1 MPDLDEFG
9 IPIKKVE
16 LDEFGIPI
24 KKKDGGVVSQKP
36 TQLQSSSKN
45 ILAQRPEELPLGVPK
60 VGAAGIDRLFS
71 AASEAKSKL
80 DQAVSSRDDIYADII
95 KENRLKQLDTESK
108 SGLSDMV
115 NPALQSAR
123 KGIITQIPV
132 TPKEIQSQKDVATT
146 NPNAYRDVL
155 KRAAKKDPEIAK
167 NAYLVDAE
175 RRAMEKPEAAEKI
188 LQNADKIAN
197 GELNYSVGNGV
208 LQKPEGAFVSLYRG
222 LQERNKQ
229 VEDYDFLTKTL
240 NDGAIIAQLEDDRT
254 RIDPDEPQ
262 PTPSGALAEFGMM
275 AGMEGIAMTKSA
287 AAGLATGL
295 IPGAQAAAPYVAAF
309 AASPEYYQRGY
320 STALRAAYNEFR
332 QRGDSEY
339 DALQKAREQ
348 AETEAN
354 LSAAEGFASGF
365 IGAKI
370 GAKPTGFTVG
380 NGFNNAVKN
389 TLVASKNFV
398 TENLVEGGT
407 DAAIAGGLQIA
418 KNISAFDKGLDRGVF
433 DGVQEN
439 VVGEL
444 AFSFGLGAITK
455 AAKLVINPKDLN
467 TLVTGVA
474 RQPKEVV
481 DAKLGEMVVTGQADP
496 EEVVTAG
503 KLIDEARK
511 IDSQIPSTVQDED
524 TRVVIGEKIKE
535 REALKAE
542 LATAN
547 EAFHK
552 DIKDKIQNIDNE
564 ILNYATTESSKPV
577 QEGAA
582 ESNIG
587 EPTGVVQGQREGGT
601 GEGIQGEAT
610 LPKADVGD
618 SNLGSKT
625 EVAPGKKL
633 FNEPVPEVAVVEA
646 EFKKSK
652 GINTPE
658 PAPITKLDEEKS
670 KTIAD
675 AYDALVDSPNDPE
688 VQSAYQA
695 MADETMEQFD
705 AIDKAGVKVEIWT
718 GKGEPYK
725 NSGEMIADVRD
736 NKHMYIFSTEE
747 GFGDT
752 PITDEQRQQNALL
765 RDSGIKDVNGKPLL
779 INDIFRFVHDYFGHS
794 RLGNSFGAI
803 GEENAWNVHAR
814 MYSPLA
820 RRAMTTETRGQNSW
834 VNFNKNFRNPDG
846 TMKKKGDE
854 GYVPPAQRPFA
865 DQKMALLPEEFSQIE
880 DAYSVKPTV
889 AEELTQELIKDPVAK
904 VQQSLKSAGIT
915 VDLIADPAEFDRQV
929 QQLGGQAGMEGVF
942 LADDGKVLLNEQKLK
957 EGTNAGRIIFH
968 EATHPI
974 INIIR
979 NTNPALYNRV
989 VAGINAASD
998 NPAIQQAKAWVES
1011 NKNVYD
1017 TDVKKEDETLVETIA
1032 MVGDGTLDLNTI
1044 ETGFKQALIEAINTI
1059 ARALGFNPVLNDTD
1073 VAAFKKLAAQI
1084 ADVLTSGR
1092 DIAEVVGAD
1101 NVKEYGVPVGVPTQ
1115 PKAPEKYGAKV
1126 KHDGGQ
1132 YKLSFV
1138 KPSDIID
1145 IKSLVEDI
1153 VSNKQKVWFWTADQL
1168 GRGMYFDNV
1177 VNGEHYLDAGP
1188 SFALD
1193 PKNREKGIIWATGK
1207 GKKWVEDK
1215 IANSDYI
1222 FIMSGSPQKSKLF
1235 NKRVAE
1241 ITFNRIKKAVG
1252 EEGAWDKFKSEVL
1265 SVSKIG
1271 KINEILNK
1279 YNSFEDL
1286 LASPDRKE
1294 LLIQFDAQKEKKST
1308 PLKGLLDKYGVL
1320 MDYND
1325 LRDGFY
1331 RENGFDLND
1340 VMLVLKPTGFGGKSE
1355 HSTYENDILGE
1366 VVGVP
1371 DRKVNSYDLMT
1382 DEFKK
1387 KYTEGMSRT
1396 EQSQAVAPYGV
1407 GIRDIQASVGGRN
1420 IEQRELVK
1428 RTNIAS
1434 DKLKQLFD
1442 RDNMPLSIEE
1452 AKEIVQEVI
1461 DWSNWY
1467 DGISEYSESIFG
1479 EYTED
1484 FLSLLPLS
1492 SQANNSAS
1500 TVALAIGN
1508 SERIYKGENPIGVA
1522 EYYGYVS
1529 DFLGGKGIKSDKMY
1543 NFFKALTGDKDAI
1556 AVDMHV
1562 WSIIMG
1568 KDPNKKQVNPKN
1580 QKEFERA
1587 KEFVRLLSK
1596 ELGLAPREVQASLWA
1611 ANILRTGGKPDSYE
1625 EYIERQVNNK
1635 GLRER
1640 IQGWRDK
1647 GYKPFSEVRKRRE
1660 AEASTSVQA
1669 SAGNRL
1675 APNGKPSNLTEKQYQ
1690 QVRTP
1695 EFKNWFGDWENDPAN
1710 ASKVVD
1716 ENGEPLVVYHGTKNK
1731 FDEFDPSKMSWE
1743 ARLSQ
1748 QGPGFYFTNNK
1759 KAASGYGKPL
1769 NTYVSIKNP
1778 LEIKDLSQNITKEQA
1793 IELFSNGDYDW
1804 FYSDYLPFITK
1815 QTGSREEL
1823 LDKYISDNLGRG
1835 FDKFVLKNI
1844 KRAYTQEAGYGNLL
1858 NSMKD
1863 VLGVDGV
1870 IEKPT
1875 KTDAVYVALSP
1886 NQIKS
1891 ATANVG
1897 TFSTEDARIQFSAG
1911 NREIINGFYSPIQKR
1926 VNEFKQPKASV
1937 QKWKE
1942 IVGTKTDEAVFSGL
1956 ADWLGG
1962 MKPDRQLTKE
1972 EVNNFM
1978 SDNRIEI
1985 NEVEKQDNK
1994 VDFPSDKLKELN
2006 SLIRE
2011 EGDLGFFTTIGALA
2025 SIKDNPNF
2033 AEDLDI
2039 QSDRLIELGNEYREA
2054 RSAETKYSTYQLPGG
2069 ENYKEI
2075 LITLPG
2081 KDKFKSS
2088 HFKETNIIT
2097 HLRMN
2102 TRTDVDGNKVLF
2114 LEEVQSDWGQKGKK
2128 EGFKVEDQALQDK
2141 YNEVSKKA
2149 NEADDKLMKAMR
2161 EYRQTNPNSSIN
2173 SAISAGDK
2181 NIEKLYNEYQNLE
2194 NERVNMLPA
2203 VRKVNQGVQP
2213 APYVTNT
2220 NAWVKL
2226 GLKVALKEAIRQGA
2240 DRISWT
2246 TGQQQNERYDLRK
2259 QVDEITYSKLD
2270 GGNYRIV
2277 TYKDGNALERKDVP
2291 ESGLEAALGKD
2302 VADRIISGVGDVN
2315 KNTGVTSLSGINLSV
2330 GGKGMKDFYGDA
2342 QNVGI
2347 VGKVAKALVKELT
2360 GKEGEIVA
2368 APIKTSISP
2377 KALYDK
2383 TYITDQPAIDIT
2395 PELVQA
2401 VEGGLP
2407 QFSAGNRPENNQN
2420 FKLAAFVMR
2429 KKAEGATDGEIA
2441 IGIASVTGM
2450 KPEDI
2455 KTIIDN
2461 PEQFIRDSFP
2471 SMSKLQQ
2478 DNLIQKAKIQ
2488 DIYRGRQ
2495 FGKPIDKPF
2504 IGLEVPQEMVDDYLD
2519 KTGRADKT
2527 VKDWAKD
2534 FKRKWLDPAKGLP
2547 DWTLAIKD
2555 FATGAKNIEVARAAN
2570 TIQRLKDTAKQ
2581 IGFKDWDAFSE
2592 ALVMAKDV
2600 QRFIPDETGVA
2611 PFDVYRAAA
2620 NRTFAT
2626 PDDKLP
2632 ALVPDAIKKLPD
2644 EIIPFVYAMRG
2655 QIDNL
2660 TRDLIG
2666 SGYVTP
2672 EQAVTLEKNLGAY
2685 TNRAYKI
2692 FSERGYVPEKKV
2704 YNAAVKFLAQQKMP
2718 AIANDNVGVLTDKQI
2733 VEKAMEEAKKDVEIY
2748 LSKKKNPYFGSK
2760 SDRRD
2765 TGILQERKD
2774 IPEPIRNLMGQY
2786 TDPGTVFIMTVAK
2799 QAALKSAS
2807 QYLNK
2812 LRTMGMG
2819 TLFFERE
2826 DPSRPVAEYT
2836 VEIAPKGSESMNPL
2850 GGLYTTKEI
2859 AEALDMVDP
2868 TYNDLTETWMK
2879 LVGMVRWGKTVGSV
2893 ATQFKNFESNG
2904 GFAVLNGYMLS
2915 GENTQAFKAAAKY
2928 VKGQYSK
2935 GEIDAITD
2943 KVIRLN
2949 LVGQSVGMRELKEM
2963 LGSGDVHDIAV
2974 DIALNP
2980 EGKWGKRVAKRV
2992 DVLGAAN
2999 KLYRLGDDFWKVYAY
3014 MVEREQ
3020 ISDARFNGAKYD
3032 SLSKQQ
3038 QEQVDIESSERVKN
3052 TWPTYDRVVEGAK
3065 FVSKRAPVFGNF
3077 ISFRAE
3083 SLRVLAN
3090 SIKLAKQ
3097 DLSDPQMR
3105 HLGVR
3110 RMAGITAYI
3119 GLRSAITIGLAKM
3132 AGFAAAGIAGAIFGD
3147 DEEERNKRAIKEALP
3162 TFMRTGDLAVV
3173 QGDKPH
3179 QYTVVD
3185 MSSLDPYGVVPNS
3198 LNAFTEGRE
3207 GIFGRTMEPGVLAAG
3222 TELFSGFL
3230 EPEMTFQTM
3239 WSVINNK
3246 DPKTGEQLVMETD
3259 TDLQATA
3266 KVAAKIWDQL
3276 EPSTVSMIQRL
3287 YERDNK
3293 EAELLALGGA
3303 RPYDVDLHKSF
3314 GFVLSRFG
3322 KDIDA
3327 INKEYNSIKYNDKM
3341 TEQEKEAAEKV
3352 AEDKKAF
3359 AISKVSQI
3367 YRDFIN
3373 IGADP
3378 KVLDELINQKSA
3390 VKVTGYDKNT
3400 KKSIKT
3406 GKISKEKLFK

>member
-1 MPDLDEFG
+1 MQEDPLG
-9 IPIKKVE
+9 ILKGSEDP
-16 LDEFGIPI
+16 LGIL
-24 KKKDGGVVSQKP
+24 KKKDGGSVGQQPS
-36 TQLQSSSKN
+36 QLQSAPQPELAGPTLPSVSALLKERKSLEQKKSSASLVTN
-45 ILAQRPEELPLGVPK
+45 RG
-60 VGAAGIDRLFS
+60 FS
-71 AASEAKSKL
+71 N
-80 DQAVSSRDDIYADII
+80 V
-95 KENRLKQLDTESK
+95 
-108 SGLSDMV
+108 
-115 NPALQSAR
+115 
-123 KGIITQIPV
+123 
-132 TPKEIQSQKDVATT
+132 
-146 NPNAYRDVL
+146 
-155 KRAAKKDPEIAK
+155 DP
-167 NAYLVDAE
+167 
-175 RRAMEKPEAAEKI
+175 
-188 LQNADKIAN
+188 
-197 GELNYSVGNGV
+197 
-208 LQKPEGAFVSLYRG
+208 FV
-222 LQERNKQ
+222 
-229 VEDYDFLTKTL
+229 DYD
-240 NDGAIIAQLEDDRT
+240 AQISEVNKKIKQQG
-254 RIDPDEPQ
+254 IDPDELVKDFSEIDFDVTDDLIKSYTEKKKTKPLSAKRDIAASVWHSTVRRVIDQ
-262 PTPSGALAEFGMM
+262 DEQNAPNKNAELNKLIQDGANLPKSDFNTALNYGVNALAK
-275 AGMEGIAMTKSA
+275 I
-287 AAGLATGL
+287 
-295 IPGAQAAAPYVAAF
+295 
-309 AASPEYYQRGY
+309 
-320 STALRAAYNEFR
+320 NEFTA
-332 QRGDSEY
+332 GDG
-339 DALQKAREQ
+339 DAR
-348 AETEAN
+348 
-354 LSAAEGFASGF
+354 
-365 IGAKI
+365 
-370 GAKPTGFTVG
+370 
-380 NGFNNAVKN
+380 
-389 TLVASKNFV
+389 SK
-398 TENLVEGGT
+398 
-407 DAAIAGGLQIA
+407 AIANFRKDYLPVLGNVLIKDKA
-418 KNISAFDKGLDRGVF
+418 ALSNFKNAPVDLALLVGDMFDKGYADQTRQLIDTEFTSGPAQKAKERRLVDVENAGLSIISDAIAQEYENNSDNIKGLNEWTNTNLPRLKEIGNKIASLDPTAKSKIDSLSKQIQQKIDQDNPKKAELDQQFQIAEQSKKQFEADQSQRSYDIYTGEIDKYNLMLQERPPSDVNNLIQELNNTIASSGLSQQEANEYNTLINEYNNLASKSSKIGNLPSWAKYIEDKKKSQF
-433 DGVQEN
+433 NRYPATKMDMLMEAEQEWDG
-439 VVGEL
+439 
-444 AFSFGLGAITK
+444 TK
-455 AAKLVINPKDLN
+455 ANTAGRFISNVGSLVDKTGDALDIMYNSIFLDPKQALEKQFEQVGLREDERRILN
-467 TLVTGVA
+467 YEPDKETLYEKPMVYVFGNEIKGRLEAIRNSNLSEDQKRKATSDEISKGIDSG
-474 RQPKEVV
+474 EVYQTTN
-481 DAKLGEMVVTGQADP
+481 LN
-496 EEVVTAG
+496 AG
-503 KLIDEARK
+503 KLNLTASSVLNTFATVGPQLVTSIGTAMATGGGTAGLTLSVFSNAFSSYYDDAVNKGNANPVQYALAHTLVEAATESLGTTNLKTIKKAFEGKKGFGANFFKNLTEEEMKALSAGSKGAFRNIK
-511 IDSQIPSTVQDED
+511 GAAATGIKSTGEESFEELLAAVGGNVVDNELFGENKPITEGAVESFVTMSVGGLPMSLLGIPLTVRTTDIGKKFALYNAASDSQKTLALLNEEYKAGNITEEQY
-524 TRVVIGEKIKE
+524 KE
-535 REALKAE
+535 RVSLVNEY
-542 LATAN
+542 ATAISQTPRVDKNGNPLKDDQRVKYAFNRFIANKAKSSKEDIPTEQMADIN
-547 EAFHK
+547 ESVSK
-552 DIKDKIQNIDNE
+552 SESENNKIITN
-564 ILNYATTESSKPV
+564 ATTESSKPV

-618 SNLGSKT
+618 SNLGSKEIEDRKAEIEARRSSELNT
-625 EVAPGKKL
+625 ATSAGYGVIAADYLFTGGRESMLSTDYLLQALTSAFPFAGKKIDEIRNRYASRLGNISEDINRDEYRAAMEEIRSAIDSTYNNKRVSEIYDTILQNARGFNAREGNQISAELESINDSYEKGVNAKYDAEIAALQPTQKEIAPGKKL

-865 DQKMALLPEEFSQIE
+865 EQKMALLPEEFSQIE

-942 LADDGKVLLNEQKLK
+942 LADDGRVLLNEQKLK

-979 NTNPALYNRV
+979 NTNPELYKRV

-998 NPAIQQAKAWVES
+998 NPAIQQAKVWVES

-1017 TDVKKEDETLVETIA
+1017 TDIKKEDETLVETIA

-1044 ETGFKQALIEAINTI
+1044 ETGFKQALIEVINTI
-1059 ARALGFNPVLNDTD
+1059 ARALGFKPVLNDTD

-1092 DIAEVVGAD
+1092 DIAEVVGRE
-1101 NVKEYGVPVGVPTQ
+1101 NVKEYGVPVGIPTQ
-1115 PKAPEKYGAKV
+1115 PKAPEKYGTKV

-1193 PKNREKGIIWATGK
+1193 PKNRDKGVIWATGK

-1241 ITFNRIKKAVG
+1241 ITFNRVKKAVG

-1331 RENGFDLND
+1331 RENGFELND
-1340 VMLVLKPTGFGGKSE
+1340 IMLVLKPTGFGGNSE

-1407 GIRDIQASVGGRN
+1407 GIRDIQASAGNRKN
-1420 IEQRELVK
+1420 IGSVEVLKTENTFNNLPVSSVSGTVYH
-1428 RTNIAS
+1428 RTNSSVNDIINNGFAIPNQGRAKYGYGVYFNLEPKQTSFGANEIAADISGLNLIDLTDIS
-1434 DKLKQLFD
+1434 DLDQVDEFNNAVSGD
-1442 RDNMPLSIEE
+1442 
-1452 AKEIVQEVI
+1452 VI
-1461 DWSNWY
+1461 DYNKVTQDIKNAGI
-1467 DGISEYSESIFG
+1467 DGVISGSEVVIF
-1479 EYTED
+1479 
-1484 FLSLLPLS
+1484 
-1492 SQANNSAS
+1492 NNSK
-1500 TVALAIGN
+1500 LN
-1508 SERIYKGENPIGVA
+1508 N
-1522 EYYGYVS
+1522 
-1529 DFLGGKGIKSDKMY
+1529 
-1543 NFFKALTGDKDAI
+1543 
-1556 AVDMHV
+1556 
-1562 WSIIMG
+1562 
-1568 KDPNKKQVNPKN
+1568 
-1580 QKEFERA
+1580 
-1587 KEFVRLLSK
+1587 VRQS
-1596 ELGLAPREVQASLWA
+1596 
-1611 ANILRTGGKPDSYE
+1611 NI
-1625 EYIERQVNNK
+1625 
-1635 GLRER
+1635 
-1640 IQGWRDK
+1640 
-1647 GYKPFSEVRKRRE
+1647 
-1660 AEASTSVQA
+1660 QA

-1716 ENGEPLVVYHGTKNK
+1716 ENGEPLVVYHGSRSMVDFAFSEFNVPAEGVFFTSDYRTATWFSQGRLYNK
-1731 FDEFDPSKMSWE
+1731 LFFEEVKIPNNLNEGSSLEDLVNYYKDNLDPTARIEKVVINDENRTLTYRFNKDYDNESSPLGSDINE
-1743 ARLSQ
+1743 AQ
-1748 QGPGFYFTNNK
+1748 K
-1759 KAASGYGKPL
+1759 KLYKIVL
-1769 NTYVSIKNP
+1769 RDIKNVNESSSYP
-1778 LEIKDLSQNITKEQA
+1778 FYEVFLNIRKPHKINAKGNPFYKTPFEGKEYSAVSVSAEIKNRGKNDGLIIKNT
-1793 IELFSNGDYDW
+1793 IEGTDDNFQRK
-1804 FYSDYLPFITK
+1804 SD
-1815 QTGSREEL
+1815 S
-1823 LDKYISDNLGRG
+1823 YIA
-1835 FDKFVLKNI
+1835 F
-1844 KRAYTQEAGYGNLL
+1844 E
-1858 NSMKD
+1858 
-1863 VLGVDGV
+1863 
-1870 IEKPT
+1870 
-1875 KTDAVYVALSP
+1875 P

-1891 ATANVG
+1891 ATENVG
-1897 TFSTEDARIQFSAG
+1897 TFSTEDARI
-1911 NREIINGFYSPIQKR
+1911 
-1926 VNEFKQPKASV
+1926 
-1937 QKWKE
+1937 
-1942 IVGTKTDEAVFSGL
+1942 
-1956 ADWLGG
+1956 
-1962 MKPDRQLTKE
+1962 
-1972 EVNNFM
+1972 
-1978 SDNRIEI
+1978 
-1985 NEVEKQDNK
+1985 
-1994 VDFPSDKLKELN
+1994 
-2006 SLIRE
+2006 
-2011 EGDLGFFTTIGALA
+2011 
-2025 SIKDNPNF
+2025 
-2033 AEDLDI
+2033 
-2039 QSDRLIELGNEYREA
+2039 
-2054 RSAETKYSTYQLPGG
+2054 
-2069 ENYKEI
+2069 
-2075 LITLPG
+2075 
-2081 KDKFKSS
+2081 
-2088 HFKETNIIT
+2088 
-2097 HLRMN
+2097 
-2102 TRTDVDGNKVLF
+2102 
-2114 LEEVQSDWGQKGKK
+2114 
-2128 EGFKVEDQALQDK
+2128 
-2141 YNEVSKKA
+2141 
-2149 NEADDKLMKAMR
+2149 
-2161 EYRQTNPNSSIN
+2161 
-2173 SAISAGDK
+2173 
-2181 NIEKLYNEYQNLE
+2181 
-2194 NERVNMLPA
+2194 
-2203 VRKVNQGVQP
+2203 
-2213 APYVTNT
+2213 
-2220 NAWVKL
+2220 
-2226 GLKVALKEAIRQGA
+2226 
-2240 DRISWT
+2240 
-2246 TGQQQNERYDLRK
+2246 
-2259 QVDEITYSKLD
+2259 
-2270 GGNYRIV
+2270 
-2277 TYKDGNALERKDVP
+2277 
-2291 ESGLEAALGKD
+2291 
-2302 VADRIISGVGDVN
+2302 
-2315 KNTGVTSLSGINLSV
+2315 
-2330 GGKGMKDFYGDA
+2330 
-2342 QNVGI
+2342 
-2347 VGKVAKALVKELT
+2347 
-2360 GKEGEIVA
+2360 
-2368 APIKTSISP
+2368 
-2377 KALYDK
+2377 
-2383 TYITDQPAIDIT
+2383 
-2395 PELVQA
+2395 
-2401 VEGGLP
+2401 

-2488 DIYRGRQ
+2488 DIYRARQ

-2504 IGLEVPQEMVDDYLD
+2504 MGLEVPQEMVDDYLD

-2555 FATGAKNIEVARAAN
+2555 FATGAKNIEIARAAN
-2570 TIQRLKDTAKQ
+2570 TIQRLKDVAKE
-2581 IGFKDWDAFSE
+2581 IGFKDWEAFSD

-2600 QRFIPDETGVA
+2600 QRFIPNESGIT
-2611 PFDVYRAAA
+2611 PFDAYRAAA

-2626 PDDKLP
+2626 PDDQLP

-2672 EQAVTLEKNLGAY
+2672 EQAVVLEKNLGAY
-2685 TNRAYKI
+2685 TNRAYKM

-2704 YNAAVKFLAQQKMP
+2704 YNAAVKFLAEKKMP

-2733 VEKAMEEAKKDVEIY
+2733 VEKAMEEAKKDVEAI

-2765 TGILQERKD
+2765 TGILQERQD
-2774 IPEPIRNLMGQY
+2774 IPEPIRDLMGQY

-2826 DPSRPVAEYT
+2826 DPSRPLEYS
-2836 VEIAPKGSESMNPL
+2836 VEIAAKGTESMNPL
-2850 GGLYTTKEI
+2850 GGLYTTKEV

-2980 EGKWGKRVAKRV
+2980 EGKWGKKVAKRV

-3032 SLSKQQ
+3032 SLTKQQ

-3259 TDLQATA
+3259 TDLQASA

-3276 EPSTVSMIQRL
+3276 EPSTVAMIQRL
-3287 YERDNK
+3287 YERENK
-3293 EAELLALGGA
+3293 SAELLALGGA

-3314 GFVLSRFG
+3314 GFILSRFG

-3327 INKEYNSIKYNDKM
+3327 INKEYNRIKYNDKM

>member
-1 MPDLDEFG
+1 MQEDPLG
-9 IPIKKVE
+9 ILKGSEDP
-16 LDEFGIPI
+16 LGIL
-24 KKKDGGVVSQKP
+24 KKKDGGSVGQKP

-95 KENRLKQLDTESK
+95 KENRLKQLDTESRA
-108 SGLSDMV
+108 GLSDMV

-132 TPKEIQSQKDVATT
+132 TPKEIQSQKDVAIT

-175 RRAMEKPEAAEKI
+175 QRAMEKPEAAEKI

-240 NDGAIIAQLEDDRT
+240 NDDAIIAQLEDDRT

-275 AGMEGIAMTKSA
+275 TGMEGKAIAKSA
-287 AAGLATGL
+287 LAGLATGL
-295 IPGAQAAAPYVAAF
+295 IPGGQAAAPYVAAF
-309 AASPEYYQRGY
+309 VSSPEYYQRGY

-339 DALQKAREQ
+339 EALQKAREQ
-348 AETEAN
+348 AETDAN
-354 LSAAEGFASGF
+354 LSAAEGLASGF

-370 GAKPTGFTVG
+370 GFKPTEFKVG
-380 NGFNNAVKN
+380 SGFNNALKN

-407 DAAIAGGLQIA
+407 DAAIAGGLQVA
-418 KNISAFDKGLDRGVF
+418 KNISAIEAGLDRGVF
-433 DGVQEN
+433 DD
-439 VVGEL
+439 
-444 AFSFGLGAITK
+444 LGATVAGEIAFTTTLGAVIK
-455 AAKLVINPKDLN
+455 AGKIVVNPKDLN
-467 TLVTGVA
+467 TLVTGLA

-481 DAKLGEMVVTGQADP
+481 DAKIGELVVNGFADP
-496 EEVVTAG
+496 QEAADAG

-601 GEGIQGEAT
+601 GEGVQGEAT

-618 SNLGSKT
+618 SNLGSEAKIT
-625 EVAPGKKL
+625 PDQISVSNDPTDFAAQMQSAQSSLGKAGMSVSPYTQEAYDEVASEGGKFL
-633 FNEPVPEVAVVEA
+633 RA
-646 EFKKSK
+646 
-652 GINTPE
+652 
-658 PAPITKLDEEKS
+658 
-670 KTIAD
+670 AD
-675 AYDALVDSPNDPE
+675 NKVLALLKP
-688 VQSAYQA
+688 
-695 MADETMEQFD
+695 
-705 AIDKAGVKVEIWT
+705 
-718 GKGEPYK
+718 
-725 NSGEMIADVRD
+725 SGEMVSLVKDATVKAKGAAQAMISKMKDMGGLFMD
-736 NKHMYIFSTEE
+736 NYDIYL
-747 GFGDT
+747 T
-752 PITDEQRQQNALL
+752 PIYEKAGYKVVARVPFDEQYAPEGWNEQDSPLKNKPDVVFMVRNDIPAQEQSFTNYDDAQNYVKGIVDSAVS
-765 RDSGIKDVNGKPLL
+765 SGIAKTPSQM
-779 INDIFRFVHDYFGHS
+779 DI
-794 RLGNSFGAI
+794 
-803 GEENAWNVHAR
+803 
-814 MYSPLA
+814 
-820 RRAMTTETRGQNSW
+820 ET
-834 VNFNKNFRNPDG
+834 
-846 TMKKKGDE
+846 
-854 GYVPPAQRPFA
+854 
-865 DQKMALLPEEFSQIE
+865 
-880 DAYSVKPTV
+880 
-889 AEELTQELIKDPVAK
+889 ELTQELIKDPVAK

-1044 ETGFKQALIEAINTI
+1044 ETGFKQALIEVINTI
-1059 ARALGFNPVLNDTD
+1059 ARALGFKPVLNDTD

-1092 DIAEVVGAD
+1092 DIAELVGRE
-1101 NVKEYGVPVGVPTQ
+1101 NVKEFQATGLQARAT
-1115 PKAPEKYGAKV
+1115 E
-1126 KHDGGQ
+1126 
-1132 YKLSFV
+1132 
-1138 KPSDIID
+1138 SDENPAFFEN
-1145 IKSLVEDI
+1145 IKDFA
-1153 VSNKQKVWFWTADQL
+1153 NKS
-1168 GRGMYFDNV
+1168 
-1177 VNGEHYLDAGP
+1177 
-1188 SFALD
+1188 SFANKVAFKEAVQERLKSYI
-1193 PKNREKGIIWATGK
+1193 PELKKIY
-1207 GKKWVEDK
+1207 GKKFDPSVYNED
-1215 IANSDYI
+1215 
-1222 FIMSGSPQKSKLF
+1222 
-1235 NKRVAE
+1235 
-1241 ITFNRIKKAVG
+1241 T
-1252 EEGAWDKFKSEVL
+1252 
-1265 SVSKIG
+1265 
-1271 KINEILNK
+1271 
-1279 YNSFEDL
+1279 
-1286 LASPDRKE
+1286 
-1294 LLIQFDAQKEKKST
+1294 
-1308 PLKGLLDKYGVL
+1308 
-1320 MDYND
+1320 
-1325 LRDGFY
+1325 
-1331 RENGFDLND
+1331 
-1340 VMLVLKPTGFGGKSE
+1340 
-1355 HSTYENDILGE
+1355 
-1366 VVGVP
+1366 
-1371 DRKVNSYDLMT
+1371 
-1382 DEFKK
+1382 K
-1387 KYTEGMSRT
+1387 KYLSDVLTKE
-1396 EQSQAVAPYGV
+1396 AVNAISAHP
-1407 GIRDIQASVGGRN
+1407 
-1420 IEQRELVK
+1420 
-1428 RTNIAS
+1428 
-1434 DKLKQLFD
+1434 
-1442 RDNMPLSIEE
+1442 E
-1452 AKEIVQEVI
+1452 AIG
-1461 DWSNWY
+1461 WY
-1467 DGISEYSESIFG
+1467 DDKTQSSLAAISAIHPEIATDMAARG
-1479 EYTED
+1479 E
-1484 FLSLLPLS
+1484 FILPLAVMS
-1492 SQANNSAS
+1492 N
-1500 TVALAIGN
+1500 GN
-1508 SERIYKGENPIGVA
+1508 KVDKNFDYAEEQYRIYKETGRYNPNGDFGAQQVGIKKSLKLINSLLDNGLTMSEVSNFLTSKHKAGDLKYRKPDGKLGDLVSGELATEDVYGAVILGPKIGNGF
-1522 EYYGYVS
+1522 YMNLWGQFDQLTMDRWFMRTWGRLTGTLIDRDKDLIS
-1529 DFLGGKGIKSDKMY
+1529 NGKKRISSAIQSIKSDKDAS
-1543 NFFKALTGDKDAI
+1543 KILKDAI
-1556 AVDMHV
+1556 GSVSNMPASDIANAIEKVTAK
-1562 WSIIMG
+1562 
-1568 KDPNKKQVNPKN
+1568 KDIRNLLSSNPKTDEIRKAGNGLAKLLRGEKEAPSNGEERKFIRSVFSDVQRRLKEENGIDITMADLQAVMWYPEKILYESFKEGESFEGASEGYTEDSAPDYFNAAKKIAKKLGATDEQIN
-1580 QKEFERA
+1580 QAVSEGRRYSAERA
-1587 KEFVRLLSK
+1587 GRRDTSTGETVGRDDQ
-1596 ELGLAPREVQASLWA
+1596 EV
-1611 ANILRTGGKPDSYE
+1611 LRQ
-1625 EYIERQVNNK
+1625 IRQVK
-1635 GLRER
+1635 GGAADLT
-1640 IQGWRDK
+1640 
-1647 GYKPFSEVRKRRE
+1647 KRSR
-1660 AEASTSVQA
+1660 VQA
-1669 SAGNRL
+1669 SAGNRTINWEKSKEGKGDPSISSRNPIVQEAAKNL
-1675 APNGKPSNLTEKQYQ
+1675 KEGKITNEEYRATVSENSPITPITRFFEPATEQEIRNAFSVSTKKDKEAENIGKPVEEGTKVGLRLDIPSYTFNNTWVVSVHEGHTKSGRVISYGN
-1690 QVRTP
+1690 VARI
-1695 EFKNWFGDWENDPAN
+1695 KNVSFEPIPVAALNIAAGEASKTSVARMYGEWVNIEGDTLEDKGENAKEIVQNIVNDPNYVQVGMNPFRHSYFYDRSSDMGRPIVSADE
-1710 ASKVVD
+1710 VVQI
-1716 ENGEPLVVYHGTKNK
+1716 GGLVY
-1731 FDEFDPSKMSWE
+1731 
-1743 ARLSQ
+1743 A
-1748 QGPGFYFTNNK
+1748 
-1759 KAASGYGKPL
+1759 
-1769 NTYVSIKNP
+1769 KNP
-1778 LEIKDLSQNITKEQA
+1778 
-1793 IELFSNGDYDW
+1793 
-1804 FYSDYLPFITK
+1804 
-1815 QTGSREEL
+1815 
-1823 LDKYISDNLGRG
+1823 
-1835 FDKFVLKNI
+1835 V
-1844 KRAYTQEAGYGNLL
+1844 YGNW
-1858 NSMKD
+1858 
-1863 VLGVDGV
+1863 
-1870 IEKPT
+1870 
-1875 KTDAVYVALSP
+1875 TDEAYRVKGLFDSAGKAV
-1886 NQIKS
+1886 
-1891 ATANVG
+1891 
-1897 TFSTEDARIQFSAG
+1897 QFSAG

-1985 NEVEKQDNK
+1985 NEVEK
-1994 VDFPSDKLKELN
+1994 SDKGGYEVLPDD
-2006 SLIRE
+2006 
-2011 EGDLGFFTTIGALA
+2011 EGGYSAFRI
-2025 SIKDNPNF
+2025 DNG
-2033 AEDLDI
+2033 EKITESSLDI
-2039 QSDRLIELGNEYREA
+2039 GVVHDMAQKVMPSG
-2054 RSAETKYSTYQLPGG
+2054 TKYSEYQLPRG

-2075 LITLPG
+2075 LVTLPG
-2081 KDKFKSS
+2081 KDQFKSS
-2088 HFKETNIIT
+2088 HFDETNIIT

-2102 TRTDVDGNKVLF
+2102 TRTDVDGNKILF
-2114 LEEVQSDWGQKGKK
+2114 LEEVQSDWGQKGKR
-2128 EGFKVEDQALQDK
+2128 EGFDVSNFTKEEQDRYFDLVGRTNLTEAELIELKALIPKRVENK
-2141 YNEVSKKA
+2141 
-2149 NEADDKLMKAMR
+2149 
-2161 EYRQTNPNSSIN
+2161 
-2173 SAISAGDK
+2173 
-2181 NIEKLYNEYQNLE
+2181 
-2194 NERVNMLPA
+2194 ERP
-2203 VRKVNQGVQP
+2203 KGIP
-2213 APYVTNT
+2213 SAPYVTNT

-2240 DRISWT
+2240 DRIAWT
-2246 TGQQQNERYDLRK
+2246 TGQQQSDRYDLSKTIESIKATRK
-2259 QVDEITYSKLD
+2259 AIPVLSAKK
-2270 GGNYRIV
+2270 GPVSPV
-2277 TYKDGNALERKDVP
+2277 TYRVDIKYKNGE
-2291 ESGLEAALGKD
+2291 ESQADNVSESELSDYFGKEL
-2302 VADRIISGVGDVN
+2302 ADRIIADKGGKYSDVDLKVG
-2315 KNTGVTSLSGINLSV
+2315 S
-2330 GGKGMKDFYGDA
+2330 KGMKDFYGDA

-2360 GKEGEIVA
+2360 GKEGEIVVSKISTPQLPKDISVGEIQA
-2368 APIKTSISP
+2368 AGGVDAV
-2377 KALYDK
+2377 KAK
-2383 TYITDQPAIDIT
+2383 QMSDQPAIDIT

-2450 KPEDI
+2450 KPQDI

-2504 IGLEVPQEMVDDYLD
+2504 MGLEVPQEMVDDYLD

-2592 ALVMAKDV
+2592 ALVAAKDV
-2600 QRFIPDETGVA
+2600 QRFIPDETGVV

-2644 EIIPFVYAMRG
+2644 EIIPFAYAMRG

-2672 EQAVTLEKNLGAY
+2672 EQAVVLEKNLGAY
-2685 TNRAYKI
+2685 TNRAYKM

-2704 YNAAVKFLAQQKMP
+2704 YNAAVKFLTDQKLP
-2718 AIANDNVGVLTDKQI
+2718 QLQTDNVGVLTDKQI
-2733 VEKAMEEAKKDVEIY
+2733 TEKAIEEAKKDVEIY

-2812 LRTMGMG
+2812 LRIMGMG

-2850 GGLYTTKEI
+2850 GGLLTTKEI

-3032 SLSKQQ
+3032 SLTKQQ

-3065 FVSKRAPVFGNF
+3065 FVSKRAPIFGNF
-3077 ISFRAE
+3077 ISFQAE
-3083 SLRVLAN
+3083 SLRALTN

-3132 AGFAAAGIAGAIFGD
+3132 AGFAAAGILGSIFGD
-3147 DEEERNKRAIKEALP
+3147 DEEERNKRAIREALP
-3162 TFMRTGDLAVV
+3162 PFMRTGDLAVT
-3173 QGDKPH
+3173 QGEKPH
-3179 QYTVVD
+3179 QYTVVN

-3207 GIFGRTMEPGVLAAG
+3207 GIFGRTMEPGILAAG

-3230 EPEMTFQTM
+3230 EPEMTFETM

-3259 TDLQATA
+3259 TDLQASA

-3327 INKEYNSIKYNDKM
+3327 INKEYNNIKYNDKM